1 MKTALRNIRDELGPN
16 AFVLSTRRINRK
28 DKFGRLKTLI
38 EVSAASDVVQ
48 VSNSKQDAA
57 PVGAGS
63 ADGAR
68 AFSRRSS
75 SSYYGEGGAMA
86 KSARDSD
93 MVGSLQSQVDQ
104 LKSELALLGGQH
116 PAQAIESIK
125 EEIVE
130 LKDLV
135 EFATDQWAEQ
145 TVNDYGPILGAL
157 FRRLKRSDVD
167 HRLATKLIAIT
178 SRELAKC
185 PKIDEKESLK
195 VLFDVMKRQTLVS
208 GSIELLESGPK
219 TVVLIGPTGVGKTT
233 TLAKIA
239 AQYSMFRKK
248 KVGLLTIDTFRIGA
262 VEQLRTY
269 ANILELPLKVAN
281 TPEQMRKFVS
291 DYSGMDLV
299 LIDTGGRSQ
308 KDKAKMAELLN
319 FVGGRDDMYYQVHLL
334 LSGATK
340 NRDLV
345 EITREF
351 GKVPTDYVIFTKLD
365 ECNSFGGILNEILWT
380 QKPASYLTT
389 GQSVPDDIEV
399 AEAGRIVELILTSTF
414 QKKVSGALGKR
425 AK

>member
-1 MKTALRNIRDELGPN
+1 MATALRKVRDELGPN
-16 AFVLSTRRINRK
+16 AFVLSTRRIKRK

-48 VSNSKQDAA
+48 MSDSKQGAA
-57 PVGAGS
+57 PVGARS
-63 ADGAR
+63 AELPDANAPSDKRAAKAR
-68 AFSRRSS
+68 
-75 SSYYGEGGAMA
+75 
-86 KSARDSD
+86 SAPESD
-93 MVGSLQSQVDQ
+93 MVASLQTQVDQ
-104 LKSELALLGGQH
+104 LKNELASFKGQH
-116 PAQAIESIK
+116 PARAIDTIK
-125 EEIVE
+125 DEILE

-135 EFATDQWAEQ
+135 EFATDQWAEE
-145 TVNDYGPILGAL
+145 TVKNYGPILGGL

-178 SRELAKC
+178 SRELSNC
-185 PKIDEKESLK
+185 PKVDEKESLK
-195 VLFDVMKRQTLVS
+195 VLFDVMKRQTLTS
-208 GSIELLESGPK
+208 GPIELLQSGPK
-219 TVVLIGPTGVGKTT
+219 TIVLIGPTGVGKTT

-239 AQYSMFRKK
+239 AQYSMFQKK

-291 DYSGMDLV
+291 DYKDMDLV

-308 KDKAKMAELLN
+308 KDKEKMAELLN
-319 FVGGRDDMYYQVHLL
+319 FVSGRDDMYYQVHLL

-380 QKPASYLTT
+380 QKPVSYLTT

-399 AEAGRIVELILTSTF
+399 AEPGRIVEFILTNALP
-414 QKKVSGALGKR
+414 KKASGASGKR
-425 AK
+425 SK

>member
-1 MKTALRNIRDELGPN
+1 MASALRSIRDELGPN
-16 AFVLSTRRINRK
+16 AFILSTRRISRK
-28 DKFGRLKTLI
+28 DKFGRVKTLI
-38 EVSAASDVVQ
+38 EVSAASDVVE
-48 VSNSKQDAA
+48 VGFNRPKDNDARRVA
-57 PVGAGS
+57 PAGTGVVGAVHEPPS
-63 ADGAR
+63 V
-68 AFSRRSS
+68 
-75 SSYYGEGGAMA
+75 A
-86 KSARDSD
+86 KSAQDSD
-93 MVGSLQSQVDQ
+93 VLASLQSQVEL
-104 LKSELALLGGQH
+104 LKSDLASFRGRQ
-116 PAQAIESIK
+116 PAQALETIK
-125 EEIVE
+125 EEIHE

-135 EFATDQWAEQ
+135 GFVTDQWAEE
-145 TVNDYGPILGAL
+145 TVKDRGPILSAL

-167 HRLATKLIAIT
+167 HRLATKLIAVT

-185 PKIDEKESLK
+185 AKIDERESLK
-195 VLFDVMKRQTLVS
+195 VLFDVMKRQTLTA
-208 GSIELLESGPK
+208 GPIELGQSGPK

-239 AQYSMFRKK
+239 AHYSMFSKK

-269 ANILELPLKVAN
+269 ANILELPLKVAD
-281 TPEQMRKFVS
+281 TPEQMRRFIS
-291 DYSGMDLV
+291 DFCDMELV

-308 KDKAKMAELLN
+308 KDKDKMGELLN
-319 FVGGRDDMYYQVHLL
+319 FVGGRDDMYYEVHLL

-380 QKPASYLTT
+380 QKPVSYLTT

-399 AEAGRIVELILTSTF
+399 AEAGRIVEFVLTNTF
-414 QKKVSGALGKR
+414 SKKASGASCKAGTR
-425 AK
+425 S

>member
-1 MKTALRNIRDELGPN
+1 MASALRSIRDELGPN
-16 AFVLSTRRINRK
+16 AFILSTRRISRK
-28 DKFGRLKTLI
+28 DKFGRVKTLI
-38 EVSAASDVVQ
+38 EVSAASDVVEVGLNGQ
-48 VSNSKQDAA
+48 GAVPGLVA
-57 PVGAGS
+57 PAN
-63 ADGAR
+63 AR
-68 AFSRRSS
+68 AS
-75 SSYYGEGGAMA
+75 GGGDHGSGVLAQRLPH
-86 KSARDSD
+86 SESD
-93 MVGSLQSQVDQ
+93 VLASLQSQVEL
-104 LKSELALLGGQH
+104 LKSDLASFRGRQ
-116 PAQAIESIK
+116 PAQALETIK
-125 EEIVE
+125 EEIHE

-135 EFATDQWAEQ
+135 GFVTDQWAEE
-145 TVNDYGPILGAL
+145 TAKDRGPILSAL

-167 HRLATKLIAIT
+167 HRLATKLIAVT

-185 PKIDEKESLK
+185 AKIDERESLK
-195 VLFDVMKRQTLVS
+195 VLFDVMKRQTLTA
-208 GSIELLESGPK
+208 GPIELLESGPK

-239 AQYSMFRKK
+239 AHYSMFLKK

-269 ANILELPLKVAN
+269 ANILELPLKVAD
-281 TPEQMRKFVS
+281 TPEQMRRFIA
-291 DYSGMDLV
+291 DFCDMELV

-308 KDKAKMAELLN
+308 KDKDKMAELLS
-319 FVGGRDDMYYQVHLL
+319 FVGGRDDMYHEVHLL

-380 QKPASYLTT
+380 QKPVSYLTT

-399 AEAGRIVELILTSTF
+399 AEAGRIVEFVLTNTF
-414 QKKVSGALGKR
+414 SKKASAASLKAR
-425 AK
+425 

>member
-1 MKTALRNIRDELGPN
+1 MATALRNIRDELGPN
-16 AFVLSTRRINRK
+16 AFVLSTRRIKRK

-48 VSNSKQDAA
+48 VSNSKQGAA
-57 PVGAGS
+57 PVGASS
-63 ADGAR
+63 AELAAANVLADKRATMAR
-68 AFSRRSS
+68 
-75 SSYYGEGGAMA
+75 
-86 KSARDSD
+86 SARDSD
-93 MVGSLQSQVDQ
+93 MVASLQNQVDQ
-104 LKSELALLGGQH
+104 LKSELALSGGQH
-116 PAQAIESIK
+116 PAQAIDAIK
-125 EEIVE
+125 EEILE

-135 EFATDQWAEQ
+135 EFATDQWAEE
-145 TVNDYGPILGAL
+145 TVKNYGPILGAL
-157 FRRLKRSDVD
+157 FRRLRRSDVD
-167 HRLATKLIAIT
+167 HRLAAKLIAIT
-178 SRELAKC
+178 SKELAKC
-185 PKIDEKESLK
+185 AKIDEKESLK
-195 VLFDVMKRQTLVS
+195 VLFDVMKRQTLTS
-208 GSIELLESGPK
+208 GPIELLESGTK
-219 TVVLIGPTGVGKTT
+219 TIVLIGPTGVGKTT

-281 TPEQMRKFVS
+281 TPEQMRRIVS
-291 DYSGMDLV
+291 DYCDMDLV

-380 QKPASYLTT
+380 QKPVSYLTT

-399 AEAGRIVELILTSTF
+399 AEAGRIVEIILTNTF
-414 QKKVSGALGKR
+414 HKKASSASPKGSK
-425 AK
+425 